1 MNDDNVLVIAR
12 PQRPHLRP
20 EERARVLALWTKSG
34 LSAEEVA
41 RRTGVS
47 RSSLGRWKRA
57 RSATSRTVSAVTRS
71 PALVEVPV
79 PIGGTGLAEVMTRG
93 GTVRLFAA
101 ATPAWAA
108 ELIREL
114 NRC

>member
-20 EERARVLALWTKSG
+20 EERARVLALWAKSG

-41 RRTGVS
+41 RQTGVS

-57 RSATSRTVSAVTRS
+57 RSASPRTMTAVTPR
-71 PALVEVPV
+71 ATLVEVPA
-79 PIGGTGLAEVMTRG
+79 PIGNASVAEVMTRG
-93 GTVRLFAA
+93 GPVRLFTAA
-101 ATPAWAA
+101 APAWAA

>member
-12 PQRPHLRP
+12 PQRPHLGP
-20 EERARVLALWTKSG
+20 EERARVLAQWTRSG

-57 RSATSRTVSAVTRS
+57 QGATLRTVTVVTPS
-71 PALVEVPV
+71 PALVEVPA
-79 PIGGTGLAEVMTRG
+79 PLGGPGLAEVMTRG

-101 ATPAWAA
+101 ASPAWAA

>member
-1 MNDDNVLVIAR
+1 MNDDNVLVIA
-12 PQRPHLRP
+12 RPHLRP

-57 RSATSRTVSAVTRS
+57 RGATPRTVTAMTPS
-71 PALVEVPV
+71 PALVEVPA
-79 PIGGTGLAEVMTRG
+79 PIVSAGVAEVTTRG
-93 GTVRLFAA
+93 GAVRLFAA
-101 ATPAWAA
+101 ASPAWAA